1 MSWILD
7 NLQIVIAV
15 AAAFAYWLN
24 QRKKG
29 GDPAD
34 QDGDGRPDDPRGEV
48 TLDRDETERTRR
60 IQEEIRRK
68 IAERAGGGP
77 INVPPP
83 APEPP
88 PLFREDMTA
97 PRPVASSPMP
107 QRTFT
112 RQATP
117 APAQPAR
124 NLGYEGALQRQLDLA
139 EQMRN
144 LEQNRQSIKR
154 RAAVIA
160 KTAAD
165 AAPSAAHTAILS
177 DLRGT
182 HNLRRAMVL
191 REVLGPPV
199 GLR

>member
-1 MSWILD
+1 MRWILD
-7 NLQIVIAV
+7 NLQVVIAV
-15 AAAFAYWLN
+15 AAAFAYWLS
-24 QRKKG
+24 QRKKE
-29 GDPAD
+29 GDAAD
-34 QDGDGRPDDPRGEV
+34 QDGDGVPDDPRGAV
-48 TLDRDETERTRR
+48 SLDRDETERTRR
-60 IQEEIRRK
+60 IQDEIRRK

-88 PLFREDMTA
+88 PLFREDTTA
-97 PRPVASSPMP
+97 PRPVA

-112 RQATP
+112 RHA
-117 APAQPAR
+117 APVADQPAR
-124 NLGYEGALQRQLDLA
+124 NLGYEGTLQRQLDLA

-199 GLR
+199 ALR